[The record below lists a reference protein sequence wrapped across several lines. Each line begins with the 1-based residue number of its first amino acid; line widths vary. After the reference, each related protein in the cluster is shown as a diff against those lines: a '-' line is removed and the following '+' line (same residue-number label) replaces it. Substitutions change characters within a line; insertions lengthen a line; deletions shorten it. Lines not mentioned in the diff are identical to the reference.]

1 MQSKPVKSCNQNLP
15 DSLCDLVCQL
25 FPGIKDSDTGHH
37 VIVALS
43 GGLDSSVLLHATNR
57 LKEPLANLKVSA
69 VHVHHGISDKADAWD
84 SHCEML
90 CSRLAVPY
98 RCLTVDARAGAG
110 ESPEEKARDC
120 RYRALAG
127 ALGKGEC
134 LLSAHHQDDQAETL
148 LLQLLRGAGPR
159 GLAAMPEVS
168 VLGEGRL
175 VRPLLGFSRQQLHD
189 YARAHAITWVEDDS
203 NADTRLDR
211 NFLRHQVVPSLKQRW
226 PAMAATLSRAAGHI
240 ADSAALL
247 DELAAID
254 LAQCQGSGASGGAGA
269 TEGPGVSALA
279 GLDMRAL
286 GHLHSDRQR
295 NLLRYWLR
303 QLGLP
308 VPQSQQ
314 MQHVL
319 TDVLHA
325 GPDRVP
331 CVQWPGVEVRRYRER
346 LFAMPPLSLHDSH
359 ARYGWNLTDP
369 LALSV
374 GCLRSVPVSGKGLRA
389 NLGATGVT
397 VAFRQGGEVCQP
409 AGRQHHHDLK
419 KLFQEAGIPPWQR
432 DRIPL
437 LYVENDLAAVA
448 GLWVCQQFAA
458 ATNEA
463 GLELHWQA
471 S

>member
-1 MQSKPVKSCNQNLP
+1 MQSKPVKPCNQTLP
-15 DSLCDLVCQL
+15 DSLYDLVCQL
-25 FPGIKDSDTGHH
+25 FPGIKDSDAGHH

-43 GGLDSSVLLHATNR
+43 GGMDSSVLLHATNR
-57 LKEPLANLKVSA
+57 LKEQLPKLNVSA
-69 VHVHHGISDKADAWD
+69 VHIHHGISDNADAWD
-84 SHCEML
+84 AHCETL

-98 RCLTVDARAGAG
+98 RCLTVDARATAG

-120 RYRALAG
+120 RYQALARV
-127 ALGKGEC
+127 LGKGEC

-168 VLGEGRL
+168 ILGEGRL
-175 VRPLLGFSRQQLHD
+175 VRPLLGFTRQQLHD
-189 YARAHAITWVEDDS
+189 YARGHGIAWVEDDS

-240 ADSAALL
+240 AGSAALL
-247 DELAAID
+247 DELAALD
-254 LAQCQGSGASGGAGA
+254 LAQCQGSGVAGTDGSGG
-269 TEGPGVSALA
+269 SALT
-279 GLDMRAL
+279 GLDITAL

-303 QLGLP
+303 QLSLP

-314 MQHVL
+314 MQHIL

-331 CVQWPGVEVRRYRER
+331 CVQWAGVEVRRYRKR
-346 LFAMPPLSLHDSH
+346 LFAMAPLAPHDSC

-369 LALSV
+369 LALPV
-374 GCLRSVPVSGKGLRA
+374 GCLRSVPASGKGLRA

-409 AGRQHHHDLK
+409 AGRQHRHELK
-419 KLFQEAGIPPWQR
+419 KLFQEAGVPPWQR

-437 LYVENDLAAVA
+437 LYVEDDLAAVA

-458 ATNEA
+458 AANEA
-463 GLELHWQA
+463 GLELHWRA

>member
-1 MQSKPVKSCNQNLP
+1 MKSKLVKPCDQNLV
-15 DSLCDLVCQL
+15 DSLYNLVCQL
-25 FPGIKDSDTGHH
+25 FRGIQNGDAGHH

-57 LKEPLANLKVSA
+57 LKESLPNLKVSA
-69 VHVHHGISDKADAWD
+69 VHVHHGLSDNADTWD
-84 SHCEML
+84 AHCETL

-98 RCLTVDARAGAG
+98 RRLTVDARAATG

-120 RYRALAG
+120 RYQALASV
-127 ALGKGEC
+127 LGKGEC

-159 GLAAMPEVS
+159 GLAAMPAIC
-168 VLGEGRL
+168 VLGRGRL
-175 VRPLLGFSRQQLHD
+175 VRPLLGFSRRQLHD
-189 YARAHAITWVEDDS
+189 YARGHGITWVDDDS
-203 NADTRLDR
+203 NADTSLDR
-211 NFLRHQVVPSLKQRW
+211 NFLRHQVVPTLKQRW
-226 PAMAATLSRAAGHI
+226 PAMAVTLSRSAGHI
-240 ADSAALL
+240 AESAALL

-254 LAQCQGSGASGGAGA
+254 LAQCQGSGAADRSGGAG
-269 TEGPGVSALA
+269 VS
-279 GLDMRAL
+279 GLDIIAL
-286 GHLHSDRQR
+286 GQLHSPRQR

-303 QLGLP
+303 QQDLP

-314 MQHVL
+314 MEHIL
-319 TDVLHA
+319 TDVLQA
-325 GPDRVP
+325 RPDRTP
-331 CVQWPGVEVRRYRER
+331 CVQWSGAEVRRYRER
-346 LFAMPPLSLHDSH
+346 LFAMAPLPPHDRH

-369 LALSV
+369 LTLPV

-389 NLGATGVT
+389 NLEPTGVT

-409 AGRQHHHDLK
+409 VGRQHRHELK
-419 KLFQEAGIPPWQR
+419 KLFQEAGVPPWQR

-437 LYVENDLAAVA
+437 LYVENELVAVA

-458 ATNEA
+458 GANEA
-463 GLELHWQA
+463 GLELDWRA